1 MYDPVMLYFCII
13 MLTEDEKKFV
23 AYWEVNRLRRK
34 KTFKQLAVGMPLG
47 AVIAIAIFINFF
59 SGWYKRADFVIRS
72 GYSLILVLVIAAIL
86 IVVFTAVFSARHQWE
101 VNEQRYREFLA
112 KKDQP

>member
-1 MYDPVMLYFCII
+1 
-13 MLTEDEKKFV
+13 
-23 AYWEVNRLRRK
+23 
-34 KTFKQLAVGMPLG
+34 
-47 AVIAIAIFINFF
+47 
-59 SGWYKRADFVIRS
+59 
-72 GYSLILVLVIAAIL
+72 LVIAAIL

>member
-1 MYDPVMLYFCII
+1 MLYFCAI

-34 KTFKQLAVGMPLG
+34 KTFKQLAIGMPLG

-59 SGWYKRADFVIRS
+59 SGWYKRADMVIRS
-72 GYSLILVLVIAAIL
+72 GSSLILVLVIAAIL

-101 VNEQRYREFLA
+101 INEQRYQEFLA